1 MRITNDFQTADK
13 DYILDYILCSMP
25 AWQQKKLEYT
35 ERKNAKAKKEA
46 ISDKVI

>member
-25 AWQQKKLEYT
+25 AWQQKEFEYRT
-35 ERKNAKAKKEA
+35 KECKGKERNN
-46 ISDKVI
+46 KVI

>member
-25 AWQQKKLEYT
+25 MGCRFTIYCLIMDIQYSTDFWIS
-35 ERKNAKAKKEA
+35 KN
-46 ISDKVI
+46 